1 MMKKLLLISLLLL
14 IFSVP
19 AFAGE
24 GSDTIGACRLL
35 PELRY
40 SYYETPMRVTLNP
53 ESSILLPSY
62 DDNWRLKE
70 HDVTLQVTYG
80 LTDNIDVY
88 TFLGARLGAE
98 KTGSSSMIIGTTG
111 RLPQENVFDLGSGF
125 ICGAGVKGTFYRAP
139 NGFYFGGGLS
149 FTFAVTDNH
158 VNFRTST
165 NGGPYVDAP
174 IKYRDTDYAV
184 TADLHAGWHIADT
197 GLTPYLG
204 VEYRYEQE
212 YLYAYKLGDANSVND
227 YRMESEKP
235 VGVVVGVD
243 YMANDRLYFNLEAQM
258 VKRWGGSF
266 SVGYMFDLCAVPVVP
281 ATVPAPVPVPVL
293 VPMSMK

>member
-1 MMKKLLLISLLLL
+1 MMKKLFLISLFVIIL
-14 IFSVP
+14 SVS

-53 ESSILLPSY
+53 ESSVSLPSY
-62 DDNWRLKE
+62 DDDWKLKE

-80 LTDNIDVY
+80 LTDNIDLY
-88 TFLGARLGAE
+88 TFVGARLGAE
-98 KTGSSSMIIGTTG
+98 KSGSSS
-111 RLPQENVFDLGSGF
+111 RLITARLSQENVFDLDSGF
-125 ICGAGVKGTFYRAP
+125 ICGGGIKGTFYRAP

-158 VNFRTST
+158 VSLRTST
-165 NGGPYVDAP
+165 NGGPYVKAP
-174 IKYRDTDYAV
+174 IVYRDTDYAV
-184 TADLHAGWHIADT
+184 TADLHAGWHIKDT

-212 YLYAYKLGDANSVND
+212 YLYAYKLGDANFVND

-235 VGVVVGVD
+235 VGVVVGLD

-266 SVGYMFDLCAVPVVP
+266 SVGYMFDLCAVPVIP
-281 ATVPAPVPVPVL
+281 ATVPAPVPAPVL

>member
-1 MMKKLLLISLLLL
+1 MKKLFLISLFVIIL
-14 IFSVP
+14 SVS

-40 SYYETPMRVTLNP
+40 MYYETPMRVTLNF
-53 ESSILLPSY
+53 ESPVSEPSY

-80 LTDNIDVY
+80 LTDNIDVF

-98 KTGSSSMIIGTTG
+98 KTGSSSRLIGG
-111 RLPQENVFDLGSGF
+111 RLRMPEENVFDLDSGF
-125 ICGAGVKGTFYRAP
+125 ICGAGVKWTAYRATS
-139 NGFYFGGGLS
+139 GFYFGGGVSLM
-149 FTFAVTDNH
+149 FAVTDNH

-165 NGGPYVDAP
+165 DGGPYVDAP

-184 TADLHAGWHIADT
+184 TADLHAGWHIKDT

-227 YRMESEKP
+227 YRMESKNP
-235 VGVVVGVD
+235 VGVVVGLD

-266 SVGYMFDLCAVPVVP
+266 SVGYMFDLCAVPVIP
-281 ATVPAPVPVPVL
+281 ATVPAPVPAPVL

>member
-1 MMKKLLLISLLLL
+1 MAKKLFLISLVVLA
-14 IFSVP
+14 FSVT

-40 SYYETPMRVTLNP
+40 AYYETPMRVTLHP
-53 ESSILLPSY
+53 ESSVALPSY
-62 DDNWRLKE
+62 DDDWRLKE

-80 LTDNIDVY
+80 LTDNIDLY

-98 KTGSSSMIIGTTG
+98 KTGSSSIMIGTVRT
-111 RLPQENVFDLGSGF
+111 PQDNLFDLDSGF
-125 ICGAGVKGTFYRAP
+125 ICGAGIRGTFYRWP
-139 NGFYFGGGLS
+139 NGLYLGGGLS
-149 FTFAVTDNH
+149 LTYAVTDNH
-158 VNFRTST
+158 RPLKQRGP
-165 NGGPYVDAP
+165 GGSYTDTGLRF
-174 IKYRDTDYAV
+174 RDTDYAV
-184 TADLHAGWHIADT
+184 AADLHAGWHIGDT

-204 VEYRYEQE
+204 VEYRYELE
-212 YLYAYKLGDANSVND
+212 YLYAYKQGDGNYVND
-227 YRMESEKP
+227 HRMESKNP
-235 VGVVVGVD
+235 VGVVVGLD
-243 YMANDRLYFNLEAQM
+243 YLLNDRLYFNVETQM

-281 ATVPAPVPVPVL
+281 AVVPEAPVPAPQL